1 MKNLLLL
8 ILVFAF
14 APCIHAQVVERNID
28 PQVLYQ
34 HKIQSYTKMK
44 KTGTLLQFAGIVTT
58 AFGLGAMYSAV
69 NEEHTYGYDYTSDPL
84 YNIGIY
90 GTGFGIDMIIGG
102 SILKIIGKR
111 KVIQYKKKLDGLSAG
126 LCYNR
131 NSTGFA
137 LVYKF

>member
-8 ILVFAF
+8 ILIFVFT
-14 APCIHAQVVERNID
+14 PCIHAQVVERNTD

-34 HKIQSYTKMK
+34 HKIQSYTKLK
-44 KTGTLLQFAGIVTT
+44 KTGTVLQFAGIVTT
-58 AFGLGAMYSAV
+58 VFGIGAMYSAV

-102 SILKIIGKR
+102 SIMKSIGKR

-126 LCYNR
+126 LRYNGK
-131 NSTGFA
+131 SAGFS
-137 LVYKF
+137 LVYRF